1 MDEGPQNIEPARM
14 LSNIGRAGVPGC
26 ESVTGVRRLTAGA
39 NQETWAF
46 DAVTRTGV
54 LPLILRRAKGGT
66 LQRATGIG
74 LEMEAR
80 ILAAA
85 RAAGVPAPEVL
96 YVLSAADGFGKGYVM
111 RRIAGETLPHRILRH
126 ED

>member
-1 MDEGPQNIEPARM
+1 
-14 LSNIGRAGVPGC
+14 
-26 ESVTGVRRLTAGA
+26 LTAGA

-126 ED
+126 EDYAAARPLLAAQSGACLAAIHAVPRHRSLG